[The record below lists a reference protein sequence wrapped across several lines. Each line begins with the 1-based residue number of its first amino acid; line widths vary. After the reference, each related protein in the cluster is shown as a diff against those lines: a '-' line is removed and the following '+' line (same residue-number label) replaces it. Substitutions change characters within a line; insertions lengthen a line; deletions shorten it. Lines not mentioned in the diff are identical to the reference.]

1 MVFESYRD
9 KNGQM
14 SRKHGN
20 ALIRT
25 LRKHYGDDFAA
36 GCDGNEKL
44 SSVLHKLD
52 ELSLSRLVR
61 DLESGRLDQICWQ
74 AA

>member
-1 MVFESYRD
+1 MVFERYRD
-9 KNGQM
+9 QNGEM

-20 ALIRT
+20 TLIRT

-36 GCDGNEKL
+36 GCEKL
-44 SSVLHKLD
+44 SGVLHKLD

-61 DLESGRLDQICWQ
+61 DLESGRLDQICRQ

>member
-1 MVFESYRD
+1 MVFERYRD
-9 KNGQM
+9 KNGEM
-14 SRKHGN
+14 SRKYGN
-20 ALIRT
+20 TLIRT

-36 GCDGNEKL
+36 GCDGSEKL
-44 SSVLHKLD
+44 SGVLRQLD

-61 DLESGRLDQICWQ
+61 DLESGRLDQICRQ